1 MAELCHSSSASLVQN
16 DADCYVSSVVCF
28 CCSAFAA
35 IATQHCVG
43 DKARLQ
49 LCAGYQTGGTSTAQV
64 SQVRRGKKLTTVNCP
79 LSTVAVGYTCL
90 SFVTNGVCRRKSRG
104 AQATGDFVGE
114 EGKQRRNKNSKVIM
128 GNCCGSGLIHFQDQD
143 YNALR
148 KKYQGSGEKFVDD
161 KFRSPRMPRGR
172 EDLVWLRPHEICE
185 RLRGKERQLYGTPIM
200 GDKKMNK

>member
-1 MAELCHSSSASLVQN
+1 MLTAMCHPFCASAAVLLLRLQHRT
-16 DADCYVSSVVCF
+16 AWGIKCKTAVVCRI
-28 CCSAFAA
+28 SE
-35 IATQHCVG
+35 
-43 DKARLQ
+43 
-49 LCAGYQTGGTSTAQV
+49 GGHPTSTAQV

-79 LSTVAVGYTCL
+79 LSTVAVGVTCL
-90 SFVTNGVCRRKSRG
+90 LFVTNGVCRRNSRG

-114 EGKQRRNKNSKVIM
+114 EGKQSRKKNSKVTM
-128 GNCCGSGLIHFQDQD
+128 GNCCGSGLIHFQDQN

-185 RLRGKERQLYGTPIM
+185 RLRGKEREMYGTPIM

>member
-1 MAELCHSSSASLVQN
+1 MLTAMCHPFLLRL
-16 DADCYVSSVVCF
+16 
-28 CCSAFAA
+28 
-35 IATQHCVG
+35 QHCMG
-43 DKARLQ
+43 DKVHDCSCVQDIR
-49 LCAGYQTGGTSTAQV
+49 GGTSTAQV

-79 LSTVAVGYTCL
+79 LSTVAVGVTCL
-90 SFVTNGVCRRKSRG
+90 LFVTNGVCRRNSRG

-114 EGKQRRNKNSKVIM
+114 EGKQRRNKNSKVTM

>member
-1 MAELCHSSSASLVQN
+1 MVFADGIAGVLKRLVILSEKKEN
-16 DADCYVSSVVCF
+16 KDRPR
-28 CCSAFAA
+28 
-35 IATQHCVG
+35 IAKSQ
-43 DKARLQ
+43 
-49 LCAGYQTGGTSTAQV
+49 ST
-64 SQVRRGKKLTTVNCP
+64 
-79 LSTVAVGYTCL
+79 
-90 SFVTNGVCRRKSRG
+90 
-104 AQATGDFVGE
+104 
-114 EGKQRRNKNSKVIM
+114 M

>member
-1 MAELCHSSSASLVQN
+1 M
-16 DADCYVSSVVCF
+16 
-28 CCSAFAA
+28 
-35 IATQHCVG
+35 
-43 DKARLQ
+43 
-49 LCAGYQTGGTSTAQV
+49 
-64 SQVRRGKKLTTVNCP
+64 
-79 LSTVAVGYTCL
+79 
-90 SFVTNGVCRRKSRG
+90 
-104 AQATGDFVGE
+104 TGDFVGE
-114 EGKQRRNKNSKVIM
+114 EGKQRRNKNSKVTM